1 MDSYQSI
8 KISSLAEEDR
18 PREKLV
24 LKGKAALSDAELIAI
39 LIGSGTKS
47 LSAVDLS
54 KYILGS
60 VDNDLAQLARL
71 SVKDLQRFKGIGEAK
86 AISIVS
92 ALELGRRRKILE
104 PQKKAKITSSS
115 DIFELMKPELLDE
128 SIEHFYAV
136 FLNRANVVIK
146 KQVISQGGTSATVV
160 DPKIVFKYAMDNM
173 ASSIILVHNHPS
185 GNLKPSQA
193 DIQLT
198 RKMVEAGK
206 NLELLVLDHVIFTDV
221 GYFSFADESMI

>member
-86 AISIVS
+86 RSEEHTS
-92 ALELGRRRKILE
+92 ELQSRENLVCR
-104 PQKKAKITSSS
+104 
-115 DIFELMKPELLDE
+115 LL
-128 SIEHFYAV
+128 
-136 FLNRANVVIK
+136 
-146 KQVISQGGTSATVV
+146 
-160 DPKIVFKYAMDNM
+160 
-173 ASSIILVHNHPS
+173 
-185 GNLKPSQA
+185 
-193 DIQLT
+193 
-198 RKMVEAGK
+198 
-206 NLELLVLDHVIFTDV
+206 
-221 GYFSFADESMI
+221 

>member
-54 KYILGS
+54 KYILSNVG
-60 VDNDLAQLARL
+60 NDLAQLARL

-92 ALELGRRRKILE
+92 ALELGRRRKMLE
-104 PQKKAKITSSS
+104 PNKRMKISSS
-115 DIFELMKPELLDE
+115 ADVFELMKPHLQDE
-128 SIEHFYAV
+128 TIEHFYAV
-136 FLNRANVVIK
+136 LLNRANMVIK
-146 KQVISQGGTSATVV
+146 KQIISMGGTSSTIV
-160 DPKIVFKYAMDNM
+160 DPKLIFKYAMDNM

-185 GNLKPSQA
+185 GNLKPSHA

-198 RKMVEAGK
+198 RKMVE
-206 NLELLVLDHVIFTDV
+206 V
-221 GYFSFADESMI
+221 G